1 MNTSKKQL
9 KNRKWKFLVAWYF
22 RWNLK
27 FVSNILS
34 RIAVISDKHLPLE
47 KLFIDNSNVN
57 LHSSQEHTLL
67 LLLKNRLGI
76 HSCQGLIKRVI
87 RSCMYCRRRT
97 FLPNPQTTR
106 NQLETCHQLWSRL
119 FGTVPRKNIGQS
131 NGRLSYPQTS

>member
-9 KNRKWKFLVAWYF
+9 KNKKQKFLVACYL

-34 RIAVISDKHLPLE
+34 MIAVISGKHLPLE

-57 LHSSQEHTLL
+57 IHSSQEHTLL

-76 HSCQGLIKRVI
+76 PSCQGLIKRVI
-87 RSCMYCRRRT
+87 KSCMYCRRRT
-97 FLPNPQTTR
+97 FLPIPQTTR
-106 NQLETCHQLWSRL
+106 NQLKTCHQLWSRL

-131 NGRLSYPQTS
+131 NGRLSYPQTP